1 MATYI
6 PGVQGYYPDFEPF
19 VPDYKFLSGVLDQR
33 TDRYNTNYKAINDL
47 YGKVVYAD
55 LTRDDSIQMRDQYAN
70 LLAPKLEQVASM
82 DLSLQQNADAAKA
95 LFQPFYDNDLVVK
108 DLVTTQQYKKELGYA
123 NSLLESDDQKTREK
137 YWQTGVEALQY
148 QLQDFKTAE
157 PDKALSMGLPKYV
170 PDADLY
176 EMSLELLNKSGL
188 SVGPIDSVDPNDPHK
203 TWIITQKNGSLVTPI
218 AFETVKKTLL
228 DDPRVINAYYT
239 DAYVKSRKFADQGM
253 ESGQFGT
260 VDEGRTTWA
269 NNIIADIQ
277 VKTLRQNQKTKD
289 NVKESEAVKNN
300 WEQYANTNGIIPG
313 SDEDKAMIEALAK
326 YDGDRA
332 KLESE
337 NDILKESQ
345 DPAPS
350 DENLISK
357 AYNLLMSYNISGDMM
372 AAAQQYSMK
381 DASLTFKPNPYREME
396 LKFAHDFALEDVR
409 FKNDAKLKQLEHD
422 NDKKLE
428 DYKNRFKSG
437 LLGLFSSALTGNEKT
452 SLIDRDGDGKPDV
465 DADLVAIN
473 NAAKGTAIKDV
484 TNMQL
489 KTIADAHMQI
499 EGMKGKDGKPYEI
512 TVDTKNGKETL
523 SMQQFTKV
531 MSEPGNESYRAQLY
545 NKYRDQVA
553 TADKTN
559 PNLYAYENNGTWQK
573 LMQGFKA
580 TDDRMAAVVEGSKK
594 EADVYKNNLANAA
607 ETEGGKAIK
616 ELEKR
621 GMPSIITS
629 PLKQQLQNQEDL
641 SEADKSKR
649 NAVYLG
655 GASATSK
662 VLTREEYRDQFRR
675 AYQLGKIKDKDNE
688 PLVVRATTQPNPELR
703 GRVSIGTKGSPQY
716 YRDVTKAGGYVV
728 TKTIEQNL
736 NDLADKTYD
745 AQMKVL
751 NASLTGA
758 LVPTK
763 TQEGKPTGTFK
774 TFGFDQWM
782 RGMGVDEM
790 TTGNITTYPVYKQFI
805 DPYTV
810 IQDEKAAGMLSE
822 FLTQYNASPNAIVV
836 SGDLTGAS
844 ETPAGSDD
852 TAKKILGQALQ
863 DMAAAIASSDDKSKA
878 KDTSPYFT
886 IKYAPVYG
894 SPTGD
899 RENAAYVIEFNNDYV
914 KKFAGGDDAA
924 NVAYITD
931 NQVDDYT
938 KMTMLFPRQEDLSP
952 KNSESYNFSGVQ
964 NKIQSSP
971 EGRYTYNVP
980 SGGSVTVFP
989 SGNNWLYNMNTL
1001 VYDSKSG
1008 NFVMQDVVTP
1018 TPLTYSDGTP
1028 VKRND
1033 LDRVVGGLEQVLNGI
1048 STENIKA
1055 QNYNKK
1061 NYLNNISRNP

>member
-55 LTRDDSIQMRDQYAN
+55 LTRDDSIEMRDQYAN

-95 LFQPFYDNDLVVK
+95 LFQPFYDNNLIVK

-218 AFETVKKTLL
+218 AFETVKRTLL

-253 ESGQFGT
+253 ESGQFAT
-260 VDEGRTTWA
+260 VDEGRTAWA

-277 VKTLRQNQKTKD
+277 AKTLKKNEKTKQ

-300 WEQYANTNGIIPG
+300 WEQYANKNGIIPG

-326 YDGDRA
+326 YDGEMS

-337 NDILKESQ
+337 NNILKESQ

-350 DENLISK
+350 DQNLISK
-357 AYNLLMSYNISGDMM
+357 AYNLLMSYNISDDMM

-428 DYKNRFKSG
+428 DYKNRFKSS
-437 LLGLFSSALTGNEKT
+437 LLGLFSSALTGNERTTVGDK
-452 SLIDRDGDGKPDV
+452 DGDGKLDT
-465 DADLVAIN
+465 DADLVEIN
-473 NAAKGTAIKDV
+473 KAAKGSALKNV
-484 TNMQL
+484 TDMQL

-512 TVDTKNGKETL
+512 TVDTKDGKKPL
-523 SMQQFTKV
+523 NMQEFFKV
-531 MSEPGNESYRAQLY
+531 MSEPGNEPYRAQLY
-545 NKYRDQVA
+545 NKYREQIDNA
-553 TADKTN
+553 PKTN
-559 PNLYAYENNGTWQK
+559 PNLYNFENNAVWQK
-573 LMQGFKA
+573 LKQGFKA
-580 TDDRMAAVVEGSKK
+580 TDDKMAAVVDGSKK
-594 EADVYKNNLANAA
+594 EVEVYKNNLANAA

-616 ELEKR
+616 ELQKR
-621 GMPSIITS
+621 GIPSIITS

-649 NAVYLG
+649 NAIYLG
-655 GASATSK
+655 GANTTSK
-662 VLTREEYRDQFRR
+662 LLTREEYRDQFRR
-675 AYQLGKIKDKDNE
+675 AYQLGKIKDEDNRPLKNLGTSLE
-688 PLVVRATTQPNPELR
+688 PSQVQNARPKKEAFSSSTLSWL
-703 GRVSIGTKGSPQY
+703 GSY
-716 YRDVTKAGGYVV
+716 EIKEDVQT
-728 TKTIEQNL
+728 
-736 NDLADKTYD
+736 LADKAYD

-758 LVPTK
+758 IVPTK

-782 RGMGVDEM
+782 RGMAVDEM
-790 TTGNITTYPVYKQFI
+790 TTGNLTTYPVYKQFI

-810 IQDEKAAGMLSE
+810 IQDEKAAGMLSD
-822 FLTQYNASPNAIVV
+822 FLTQYNASPNAVV
-836 SGDLTGAS
+836 VKGDLTGAS
-844 ETPAGSDD
+844 ETPTVSEDI
-852 TAKKILGQALQ
+852 AKKILGQALQ

-878 KDTSPYFT
+878 KETSPYFT

-894 SPTGD
+894 SPSGGK
-899 RENAAYVIEFNNDYV
+899 ENAAYVIEFNNDYI
-914 KKFAGGDDAA
+914 KKFAGGDESKT
-924 NVAYITD
+924 YITNED
-931 NQVDDYT
+931 VPEYS
-938 KMTMLFPRQEDLSP
+938 KMTMLFPRETDVSS
-952 KNSESYNFSGVQ
+952 KNSESYNFSGIQ
-964 NKIQSSP
+964 NRIQSSP
-971 EGRYTYNVP
+971 EGRYTYSNP
-980 SGGSVTVFP
+980 AGGSLTVFP

-1018 TPLTYSDGTP
+1018 TPLTYPDGTP

-1055 QNYNKK
+1055 QDYYKK
-1061 NYLNNISRNP
+1061 NYFNNISRNP